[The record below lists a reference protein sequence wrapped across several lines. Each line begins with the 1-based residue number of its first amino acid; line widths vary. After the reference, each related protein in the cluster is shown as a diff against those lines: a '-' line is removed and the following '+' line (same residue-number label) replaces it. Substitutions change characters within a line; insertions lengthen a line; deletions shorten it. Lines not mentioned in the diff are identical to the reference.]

1 MLGVPKSHL
10 STLSLHL
17 TLCLQQAEIS
27 PKTKTLSRFYPLLN
41 YVPFLFS
48 FYLHT
53 FFFKDHPH
61 CFPPHPHLN
70 PVLLSSF
77 HPSHHTENN
86 NLLMA
91 RSNRLPLGL
100 RLNEFSAG
108 WATHRLDPPIRFFP
122 KPHPQKIP
130 FLRDPWHGWF
140 RVLESSV
147 SAIECW

>member
-27 PKTKTLSRFYPLLN
+27 PKTKTLSRFYPCWIVCHSFSLLTFTL
-41 YVPFLFS
+41 VFL
-48 FYLHT
+48 
-53 FFFKDHPH
+53 KDHPH
-61 CFPPHPHLN
+61 CFPPNPHLN

-77 HPSHHTENN
+77 HPFHHTENN

-91 RSNRLPLGL
+91 KSNRLPLGL
-100 RLNEFSAG
+100 RLNDFSTG

-140 RVLESSV
+140 RVFESSV